1 MDIGFS
7 IFLGVLGIIWL
18 LSPMI
23 MHYISKLREEKK
35 SIDSL
40 NDSEIDYIKKIAKD
54 TWSYFDEYMNKEN
67 NYLPP
72 DNFQESRREKVVHRT
87 SSTNIG
93 LGLMTIISSYDLK
106 FITLEKALINL
117 ENSISTIEKLDKWN
131 RTFI

>member
-1 MDIGFS
+1 
-7 IFLGVLGIIWL
+7 
-18 LSPMI
+18 MI

-40 NDSEIDYIKKIAKD
+40 NSSEIDYIKKVAKD
-54 TWSYFDEYMNKEN
+54 TWNYFDEYMNKEN

-72 DNFQESRREKVVHRT
+72 DNFQENRREKVVHRT

-93 LGLMTIISSYDLK
+93 LGIMTIISSYDLK
-106 FITLEKALINL
+106 FITLEKAVINL

>member
-1 MDIGFS
+1 
-7 IFLGVLGIIWL
+7 
-18 LSPMI
+18 MI

-40 NDSEIDYIKKIAKD
+40 SRQEIDYIKKVAKD
-54 TWSYFDEYMNKEN
+54 TWNYFDEYMNKEN

-106 FITLEKALINL
+106 FITLEKAVINL

-131 RTFI
+131 RTFIQLV

>member
-1 MDIGFS
+1 MDIGFN
-7 IFLGVLGIIWL
+7 IFLEALGIIWL

-40 NDSEIDYIKKIAKD
+40 NSSEIDYIKKVAKD
-54 TWSYFDEYMNKEN
+54 TWNYFDEYMNKEN

-117 ENSISTIEKLDKWN
+117 ENSIFTIEKLDKWN